1 MITMKDIKI
10 IDMPMG
16 EGKTTGLINYMNN
29 HPDNKYLFITPFLDE
44 VERIQKGC
52 KNLDFKT
59 PDDKYSKLSD
69 LKKLIDNGENIAS
82 THALFSIIDKETR
95 NLIREN
101 GYILVLDEV
110 LEVVSSLEMSR
121 SDLDILKEAIIS
133 VAEDGLTS
141 VVNKS
146 YEGNKFKREVN
157 SIKNK
162 SVYLVDDTFLLCL
175 FNPEVF
181 EYFDDVIVLTYL
193 FDGSIMKSYFDLY
206 HLDYNYYQIIDDDI
220 VSGKFDDSEFRKEV
234 KKLVNVYQGKLNDIG
249 ENETALCSNW
259 YSDRKKKSAHIK
271 LKNNMYNYLKNIVK
285 SNSKEAMWTT
295 FIGDNDKFKDFFTPK
310 SYKTNCFV
318 SCNMRATNK
327 FAHKVNLVYSVNVF
341 LNPFVI
347 KYFNRNKVKL
357 NENNYA
363 LSQLLQWIWRSR
375 IRNGEEINIY
385 IPSRR
390 MRELFFRYLDNKEI
404 N

>member
-1 MITMKDIKI
+1 MITMKYIKI

-52 KNLDFKT
+52 KNLEFKT

-69 LKKLIDNGENIAS
+69 LKKLIDSGENIAS

-162 SVYLVDDTFLLCL
+162 SVYLVDNTFLLCL

-206 HLDYNYYQIIDDDI
+206 HLDYNYYQIIDNDI

-347 KYFNRNKVKL
+347 KYFNRNKIKL

>member
-16 EGKTTGLINYMNN
+16 KGKTTGLINYMNN

-59 PDDKYSKLSD
+59 PNDKYSKLSD

-82 THALFSIIDKETR
+82 THALFSIIDKGTR
-95 NLIREN
+95 DLIREN

-110 LEVVSSLEMSR
+110 LEVVYSLEMSR
-121 SDLDILKEAIIS
+121 SDLDILKETIIS

-162 SVYLVDDTFLLCL
+162 SVYLVDGTFLLSL

-206 HLDYNYYQIIDDDI
+206 HLDYNYYQIIDNDI

-259 YSDRKKKSAHIK
+259 YSDRKRKSAHIK

-347 KYFNRNKVKL
+347 KYFNRNKIKL

>member
-52 KNLDFKT
+52 KNLEFKT

-121 SDLDILKEAIIS
+121 SDLDILKETIIS

-162 SVYLVDDTFLLCL
+162 SVYLVDGTFLLCL

-206 HLDYNYYQIIDDDI
+206 HLDYNYYQIIDNDI

-259 YSDRKKKSAHIK
+259 YSDKKRKSAHIK

-310 SYKTNCFV
+310 SYKTNCIV
-318 SCNMRATNK
+318 TCNMRKKNK
-327 FAHKVNLVYSVNVF
+327 LTHKMNLVYKVNVF

-347 KYFNRNKVKL
+347 KYFNRNKIKL

>member
-121 SDLDILKEAIIS
+121 SDLDILKETIIS

-162 SVYLVDDTFLLCL
+162 SVYLVDGTFLLCL

-206 HLDYNYYQIIDDDI
+206 HLDYNYYQIIDNDI

-259 YSDRKKKSAHIK
+259 YSDKKRKSAHIK

-310 SYKTNCFV
+310 SYKINCFV

-347 KYFNRNKVKL
+347 KYFNRNKIKL